1 MFAVFGKKLM
11 RPVLTVLAIGLPLSA
26 PHQVKA
32 DDNFTVVFNGLV
44 DTHIYKLNSHVRV
57 ATGLTVTHTE
67 YEDWN
72 IDNFNTR
79 YGFTATGDT
88 ALGAFTAKIEG
99 GWLGDQLAIRHA
111 FGQVGPILAG
121 QTDSLMREGM
131 PFLSGSDDSF
141 YTIESISAPTTWR
154 QRQQLRYTTHFGDAT
169 LAVAL
174 EDNFQTNSD
183 FFDITANLQTEVGS
197 AKIAVAALYDPT
209 RDDQFVITGSA
220 SFKLGPADAFVTGT
234 FSQGILGLQAV
245 GWPDASS
252 IGVGVGAHIP
262 LDDNLTAFVGAGR
275 AENQTYENTIN
286 YFAGSLTWSPLP
298 QHEVGG
304 RVQYSEYFHGNFS
317 GTTYEYDYL
326 LFDTFWRYKL

>member
-44 DTHIYKLNSHVRV
+44 DTHIYYVDLRDRSVI
-57 ATGLTVTHTE
+57 GGTVFE
-67 YEDWN
+67 ARYDDWD
-72 IDNFNTR
+72 IENFNTR
-79 YGFTATGDT
+79 FGFTATGDT

-99 GWLGDQLAIRHA
+99 EWLGDGDQLAIRHA

-131 PFLSGSDDSF
+131 PFLSGSDDGF
-141 YTIESISAPTTWR
+141 YTIDFISAPNTWR
-154 QRQQLRYTTHFGDAT
+154 HRQQLRYTTHFGDTT

-174 EDNFQTNSD
+174 EENFQSGSD
-183 FFDITANLQTEVGS
+183 FFDITANLQTEAGP

-209 RDDQFVITGSA
+209 FDDQFVITGSA

-234 FSQGILGLQAV
+234 FSQGFLGLPVVSWA
-245 GWPDASS
+245 DTSS
-252 IGVGVGAHIP
+252 IGVGAGAHIP
-262 LDDNLTAFVGAGR
+262 LGDDLTAFVGLGR
-275 AENQTYENTIN
+275 AENQTFDESIN
-286 YFAGSLTWSPLP
+286 YYAGSLT
-298 QHEVGG
+298 
-304 RVQYSEYFHGNFS
+304 
-317 GTTYEYDYL
+317 
-326 LFDTFWRYKL
+326 